1 MFYNIKF
8 VFTEN
13 LPIYLFLGN
22 EIQCFE
28 YSESMINF
36 KQRIVADF
44 SIDLICS
51 MPIAGLNVKINE
63 IARFYFVNSE
73 KKMKIVS
80 IRLNRELYRLFFR
93 FPVSVSV

>member
-1 MFYNIKF
+1 
-8 VFTEN
+8 
-13 LPIYLFLGN
+13 
-22 EIQCFE
+22 
-28 YSESMINF
+28 MINL

-51 MPIAGLNVKINE
+51 MPNAGLNVKINE

-80 IRLNRELYRLFFR
+80 IRLK
-93 FPVSVSV
+93 